1 MNSRLSAA
9 LVHDRQEPFSALKLA
24 LEQQGI
30 DISQPRGCEDL
41 RRLFKQPGL
50 PRLVFTDTTLPD
62 GTWKNVLD
70 LAANAPEPVHVIVVA
85 PFVALKLYLESLE
98 SGAFDFIV
106 PPFLVSDLA
115 HIVRC
120 ATWKGAGRGGRPQ
133 PEKQMAAA

>member
-1 MNSRLSAA
+1 MDSKLSAA

-30 DISQPRGCEDL
+30 EIFQPRGCDDL
-41 RRLFKQPGL
+41 RQLFKQPR
-50 PRLVFTDTTLPD
+50 PPQLVFTDTTLPD
-62 GTWKNVLD
+62 GTWKNVLA
-70 LAANAPEPVHVIVVA
+70 LAANAREPVHVIVVA
-85 PFVALKLYLESLE
+85 PFVDPKLYLEVLE

-120 ATWKGAGRGGRPQ
+120 ATWKGAGQDGRPQ
-133 PEKQMAAA
+133 QKKPLRP